1 MGKSKLSSAVVE
13 DNIQKEEKEIS
24 VISKIRKI
32 VISRR
37 IANAE
42 SEFVELAK
50 KFDSDFSKEEFDM
63 RKKALKDFTI
73 VYTRPSSEEHTDGL
87 EVVQHNWNTVLPIG
101 RKWFTK
107 QQEISD
113 LLSVARSYY
122 SFDSYLQDKDQA
134 LKREAKKLI
143 DNMSKEDL
151 IKLLQ
156 ANQQ

>member
-1 MGKSKLSSAVVE
+1 MAKKNLSSAVVE
-13 DNIQKEEKEIS
+13 SNIAQEKKEIS
-24 VISKIRKI
+24 VISKIRK
-32 VISRR
+32 VVTARR

-42 SEFVELAK
+42 SEFVELAE
-50 KFDSDFSKEEFDM
+50 KFDTDFCKEEFET
-63 RKKALKDFTI
+63 RKKELKDFTV

-107 QQEISD
+107 KQEIND

-122 SFDSYLQDKDQA
+122 SYDSYLMDKDQA

-143 DNMSKEDL
+143 DSMSKEDL

-156 ANQQ
+156 ANKQ